1 MCRFGLFCLS
11 WYLFTLSLSTE
22 EPERIKKQIEEKVD
36 ILGDEDVVHVF
47 FTAQYYLQ

>member
-1 MCRFGLFCLS
+1 VSFWSFLFELILIYS
-11 WYLFTLSLSTE
+11 LSLSTE